1 MMAGSP
7 GYQPPE
13 QLKAER
19 IGIHCDVYAVGG
31 VILVTFSAK
40 PMWPGLSPF
49 QIMCKITVEGK
60 TPDTSHLDVALGSL
74 CQECFSSP
82 ESNRPDMTNVF
93 MKFLKAVE

>member
-19 IGIHCDVYAVGG
+19 IGTHCDVYAVGA
-31 VILVTFSAK
+31 VILVTFGGK
-40 PMWPGLSPF
+40 PLWPGLNPF

-60 TPDTSHLDVALGSL
+60 TPDTNHLARALGSL
-74 CQECFSSP
+74 CQECFSP
-82 ESNRPDMTNVF
+82 LDKRPHMKSVF
-93 MKFLKAVE
+93 KTFLEVVQ